1 MSGGCLLRIPRYISG
16 KRKSDG
22 VHGGFT
28 VVTQRN
34 WPCLG
39 VVNSVENDSR
49 TLWLVRHGE
58 STWNELGLIQGHAE
72 GPVLTEK
79 GQSQSLDVAHRLQ
92 GTGVQAIY
100 ASDLARA
107 QQTAALIG
115 AALELPVQTD
125 PALRERC
132 FGVLEGRPFAEL
144 DSLHS
149 GIRDER
155 VIDASARPVGG
166 ESLDDLHARVGTFM
180 TWLEDEPLGGG
191 DVVVVTHG
199 GTIRA
204 LRAYCAGVAM
214 RDSQWDQVPNGSVWG
229 VRQPAVVHTTKC

>member
-1 MSGGCLLRIPRYISG
+1 
-16 KRKSDG
+16 
-22 VHGGFT
+22 
-28 VVTQRN
+28 
-34 WPCLG
+34 
-39 VVNSVENDSR
+39 
-49 TLWLVRHGE
+49 
-58 STWNELGLIQGHAE
+58 
-72 GPVLTEK
+72 VLTEK

>member
-1 MSGGCLLRIPRYISG
+1 VDGVLLRIPRCISG
-16 KRKSDG
+16 RHKSDG

-34 WPCLG
+34 WPCLES
-39 VVNSVENDSR
+39 VSSVENDSR
-49 TLWLVRHGE
+49 MLWLVRHGE
-58 STWNELGLIQGHAE
+58 STWNDLGLIQGHAE
-72 GPVLTEK
+72 GPMLTEK
-79 GQSQSLDVAHRLQ
+79 GQSQSLEVAHRLQ
-92 GTGVQAIY
+92 GTGAEAIY

-107 QQTAALIG
+107 QQTAVVIG
-115 AALELPVQTD
+115 AALELPVQTN

-132 FGVLEGRPFAEL
+132 FGVLEGRPFAAL

-149 GIRDER
+149 GIREAR
-155 VIDASARPVGG
+155 VIDASACPVGG
-166 ESLDDLHARVGTFM
+166 ESLDDLHARVGAFM
-180 TWLEDEPLGGG
+180 AWLQDEPHGGG

-214 RDSQWDQVPNGSVWG
+214 RDCEWDPVPNGSVWG
-229 VRQPAVVHTTKC
+229 VRQPAVVHTMKC